1 MKKKKT
7 SRVATPWRYPGG
19 KSKLAPR
26 VAELINELVAAGRLT
41 PGQIR
46 IAEPFAGGAGVSC
59 NLLLDERV
67 DYVNLN
73 DVDRGVSGF
82 WAIALRYPN
91 VFIEKIKS
99 VELSVEEWERQRE
112 LYRNGNCLEAGF
124 AAFFLNRVNY
134 SGILSANPIGGLD
147 QSGKNKIDAR
157 FNREELIKKIE
168 ALSVKRNRV
177 GVTAQSF
184 QHFIPAFDKTPTL
197 LYVDPPYWKQGDKL
211 YPCYMKRADHVLLRD
226 LLAKLESPW
235 LLSYDDVPEIREL
248 YRDFQIEKVD
258 VRYSARRIKQE
269 TELLIRNF

>member
-1 MKKKKT
+1 M
-7 SRVATPWRYPGG
+7 
-19 KSKLAPR
+19 
-26 VAELINELVAAGRLT
+26 
-41 PGQIR
+41 
-46 IAEPFAGGAGVSC
+46 
-59 NLLLDERV
+59 LLNERV
-67 DYVNLN
+67 DYVILH
-73 DVDRGVSGF
+73 DADRGVSGF

-124 AAFFLNRVNY
+124 AAFYLNRVNY

-168 ALSVKRNRV
+168 TLATKRDRV

-184 QHFIPAFDKTPTL
+184 QYFIPAFDKTPTL

-211 YPCYMKRADHVLLRD
+211 YPCRMKRAEHVLLRD
-226 LLAKLESPW
+226 LLAASESPW
-235 LLSYDDVPEIREL
+235 ILSYDDVPEIREL
-248 YRDFQIEKVD
+248 YRDFRIEKVD
-258 VRYSARRIKQE
+258 VRYSARRIKRE